1 MEFANFTVIFLELL
15 ALFLFLSVLFEFV
28 FKNKKVLISV
38 LRNFIL
44 LVFINFFVISQHEYM
59 FENFRKYAYG
69 MWAMLFLMYFIFIR
83 DLYSYI
89 NSIKSERASIKE

>member
-59 FENFRKYAYG
+59 FENFRKHAYG
-69 MWAMLFLMYFIFIR
+69 MWALLFLMYFIFIR

-89 NSIKSERASIKE
+89 KSIKSERASIKE